1 MEVYALIFT
10 RRSDNGNCFSECWGV
25 YTDPLKANAALEDG
39 FKNLLEIYGVT
50 WSSSEKSYVLFL
62 TPDQT
67 VIELK
72 VDATTF
78 Y

>member
-10 RRSDNGNCFSECWGV
+10 RCSNGGSCFSECWGV
-25 YTDPLKANAALEDG
+25 YTDLLKANAALEDG
-39 FKNLLEIYGVT
+39 FKNLLEIYRVT

-67 VIELK
+67 IIELK